1 MSILA
6 GALRAGRAQAESRFT
21 ETLTFYTSTVTQ
33 NPDTLIDTVTETAI
47 HAAIPGRIKYPTS
60 TVSESSAVG
69 QVFAAQDVQAH
80 VAVGSATNVRAD
92 HFCRVTA
99 STVDPGLVG
108 RVYRVKG
115 SAQSGQV
122 TAHRFPVEEV
132 S

>member
-6 GALRAGRAQAESRFT
+6 GALRSGRRQAESRFT
-21 ETLTFYTSTVTQ
+21 ETLEFYVDGGIVT
-33 NPDTLIDTVTETAI
+33 NPDTLVDTRSTTVLHTV
-47 HAAIPGRIKYPTS
+47 PGRIKYPTA
-60 TVSESSAVG
+60 TVSQSAAVG
-69 QVFAAQDVQAH
+69 QSFATQDVQAH
-80 VAVGSATNVRAD
+80 VAVGSTPSVRPD

-115 SAQSGQV
+115 SAQAGQV
-122 TAHRFPVEEV
+122 TAHRWPLEEQ